1 MRFSTSNLRF
11 LFTCKEKG
19 PIRVRSSRFLL
30 CCKCICTSFRSKP
43 FGVLRCTSFCFY
55 IRTRNYSP
63 NIPGECCN
71 DSALRCIDIWNILYL
86 LTTDV
91 QKILILVTRFAF
103 YATIFLVQRR
113 LCFFSLFGRIYYRI
127 KWSDSYGQNYMECLT
142 YSNKENIGDIKGEL
156 TCTWRAPRL
165 IRDNIR
171 SSYSHPFLRRSFWHL
186 FEPACI
192 IYCGDKTRCI
202 FLRERNLDKRCSLV
216 VVLISPRYV
225 SVHISPLSSDNSVAC
240 VFLRILLTNFCRICS

>member
-1 MRFSTSNLRF
+1 MHLHKFSFQT
-11 LFTCKEKG
+11 
-19 PIRVRSSRFLL
+19 IWRSSLHFLL
-30 CCKCICTSFRSKP
+30 FLHSHAQLFSEYTWW
-43 FGVLRCTSFCFY
+43 VLQWLCFTLHWHLKY
-55 IRTRNYSP
+55 IIFVNNGRTKN
-63 NIPGECCN
+63 
-71 DSALRCIDIWNILYL
+71 A
-86 LTTDV
+86 
-91 QKILILVTRFAF
+91 ILILVTRFAF

-142 YSNKENIGDIKGEL
+142 YSNKKNIGDIKGEL